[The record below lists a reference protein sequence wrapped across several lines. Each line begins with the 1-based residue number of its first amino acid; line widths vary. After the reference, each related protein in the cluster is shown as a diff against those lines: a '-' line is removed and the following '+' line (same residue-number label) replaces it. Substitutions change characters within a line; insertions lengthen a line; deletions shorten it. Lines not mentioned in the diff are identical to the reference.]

1 MRRADRLFQI
11 VQYLRGRRLV
21 TARQLADK
29 LEVSERTVYRDV
41 RDLTLS
47 GVPIEGEA
55 GVGYLLRRGADIPP
69 LMFTRDEIEALVVGA
84 RMVRAWGGKS
94 LSDSARLALAKIE
107 AALPDDLRNEIQRSR
122 LFALNFQH
130 RQGADKPFDIVHRAI
145 NGEQILHFDYMRED
159 GAASSRDVRPLGLFF
174 WAPAW
179 TLAAWC
185 ELRNDFRH
193 FRIDRMRNATASDR
207 SFDDEPGKTLQDFLA
222 QIEREG

>member
-47 GVPIEGEA
+47 GIPIEGEA

-84 RMVRAWGGKS
+84 RMVRAWGGKT
-94 LSDSARLALAKIE
+94 LSDSARLALTKIE
-107 AALPDDLRNEIQRSR
+107 AALLPDLRDEIERSR
-122 LFALNFQH
+122 LFAPNFRNVH
-130 RQGADKPFDIVHRAI
+130 EGSGPFDTVHCAI
-145 NGEQILHFDYMRED
+145 NRKHILHFDYTREE
-159 GAASSRDVRPLGLFF
+159 GLASSRDVRPLALFF

-193 FRIDRMRNATASDR
+193 FRLDRMRNVVLLGRA
-207 SFDDEPGKTLQDFLA
+207 FEDEAGKTLAEFLA
-222 QIEREG
+222 HIERER